1 MKKVIVFLLIIG
13 ALYVLGKYGHMNL
26 GLLGKA
32 MGVNGDTPGQGGD
45 ARAISDPVYAVIRFR
60 AEFHDRTFNAVELI
74 KTFDQADCQ
83 RGSAEAVDR
92 IINRQDPNSQLT
104 WELASSDCTSSLEAR
119 NLRLFDNK
127 STFVNYL
134 SAAPGNSTERELR
147 LVIWGVTA
155 AEGDLICG
163 EIPRVQERWK
173 GTVTCIHALPSE

>member
-1 MKKVIVFLLIIG
+1 
-13 ALYVLGKYGHMNL
+13 VLGKYGHMNL

-32 MGVNGDTPGQGGD
+32 MGVNGDTPGQAGD
-45 ARAISDPVYAVIRFR
+45 PRAMPNPVYAEIRFR

-74 KTFDQADCQ
+74 KTFDQADCR
-83 RGSAEAVDR
+83 RGSADAVDM
-92 IINRQDPNSQLT
+92 IINQHDPDSQLT
-104 WELASSDCTSSLEAR
+104 WELASSECTSSLEAR

-134 SAAPGNSTERELR
+134 SAAAGDSTERELR

-163 EIPRVQERWK
+163 EIPRLQEKWK